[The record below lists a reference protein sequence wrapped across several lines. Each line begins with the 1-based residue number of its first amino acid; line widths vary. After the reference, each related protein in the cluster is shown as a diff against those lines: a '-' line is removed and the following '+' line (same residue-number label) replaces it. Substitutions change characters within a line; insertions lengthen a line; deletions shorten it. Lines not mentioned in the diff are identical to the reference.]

1 MPGLSGSSFPGL
13 PGHVVV
19 IYVVVIVVGG
29 GGGGGGRI
37 TPVGL
42 GQPLVQV
49 TTSVTVMV
57 LVRVTGMVQVDVPL
71 VVVE

>member
-1 MPGLSGSSFPGL
+1 M
-13 PGHVVV
+13 V

-29 GGGGGGRI
+29 GGGGGTT

-57 LVRVTGMVQVDVPL
+57 LVCVTGMVQVDVPL